1 MDIEFDIVS
10 PFIPK
15 IQDTYSYDSLI
26 LILEKNIKPQ
36 IFKYM
41 GSGRIGGDY
50 VYFRSPFKTILT
62 GEPDN
67 TGSLAFR
74 ISTGEWWDNSQG
86 KELLEKSQGNNYGN
100 LYRFFAYFGVSAE
113 TTVEH
118 KTDHKILRYDASVEK
133 KFISEE
139 RIASPDLVYSYYHTQ
154 MLLLKEEQL
163 RAKKPFW
170 ADNIDKLR
178 ALHGIGY
185 DSAHARLLFFYFDST
200 GISRRVH
207 TYPLSG
213 KDRIYVSI
221 DSLVGRTYQTPPTNG
236 ETFIVSS
243 DFHSFSLGNYKNEEF
258 ERETLF
264 FTEGEPDAITLALV
278 GFHAC
283 NFKGQVQNG
292 EIRKGSPLLSISFGN
307 AITFSDTGA
316 EKDAQVFSEVLS
328 GIVSDS
334 KVTYLLREDFP
345 PMSKRAEGDTLL
357 PNTDITDLIEEIGK
371 ECVIPLIQRATISK
385 AAQVAYNPEAI
396 IPSGNTSE
404 EYALRE
410 ERQKYSWQKAEQNAE
425 LETEE
430 NTQGKIAK
438 YNRAIAEGK
447 DRKRIELGVFSD
459 AELHDSIVSINGI
472 LQKSKTKVTLQS
484 FRFNC
489 AQFVAG
495 AIGIKNC
502 VSCPVY
508 KTRKDLA
515 GISSSWIQ
523 NQNSRD
529 LPPFEGAWRIGS
541 NSSNR
546 VLGMESIVERRTALI
561 ANGIA
566 CGEAHLE
573 NNIDHETYSLSFG
586 HGAVK
591 AIADPSYSEALSE
604 KILELAGI
612 PCIVL
617 GYYAPITDDEERTMY
632 FVIFDVKEDP
642 FVSEKDLIKAKKI
655 IEAHKQSLSNVG
667 LLKKSFPDWKTDD
680 SELAIKNT
688 IIDAMKIAGY
698 YGPYH
703 LFLALIAS
711 ATSGVEVNFP
721 NRKKSEYIGLSIFI
735 YGEASSGKT
744 YLARIILMLLHAD
757 NIGCDFS
764 SLNTGEFRA
773 SALKYSS
780 FSYAATQ
787 ESVRAK
793 KESVPLQVK
802 NDGNFIV
809 VDEVTT
815 QIPGLTH
822 DVIGQLLWD
831 GQTTRSGILNELSV
845 ASSERNNN
853 VKSYCP
859 FVFLANIS
867 ELTISREYTEMEFSD
882 VAPRDKK
889 FIAKATTS
897 VKSLWNTLGLS
908 SPDMAYKRVLPVTAS
923 RITSVA
929 NYAEYINLGME
940 KDIAFGRAS
949 AILPSEIEEITKNFW
964 TSMAYLRSR
973 RKPVC
978 RIPEDRISEIVLD
991 LFNSIDT
998 EFAMFEIEPI
1008 SLRRKIF
1015 AFANLSSMCRGDDEI
1030 TEQDFLAG
1038 RKLLDYVFEKSYAFD
1053 KKEDDE
1059 EIEVEIDKIG
1069 NVGEPYTDL
1078 NIRNK
1083 HVDRFPITYV
1093 LDRQKKESREQI
1105 YDILATA
1112 SIVFRSGGYGN
1123 KITIA
1128 KTNIEKLLAIYNKSF
1143 PEYKCDLAVFIQSKI
1158 IGEQIVNVPIE
1169 AFLTLLNRICE
1180 IERLTPD
1187 AVARWIGFPD
1197 LEKALKTYR
1206 II

>member
-10 PFIPK
+10 PLIPK
-15 IQDTYSYDSLI
+15 IQDTHTYDSLI
-26 LILEKNIKPQ
+26 LTLEKNIKPK
-36 IFKYM
+36 IFQYM
-41 GSGRIGGDY
+41 GVARFSGDY
-50 VYFRSPFKTILT
+50 VYFRSPFKLLLT

-86 KELLEKSQGNNYGN
+86 KDLLQASQGSNYGN
-100 LYRFFAYFGVSAE
+100 LYRFIAYFGISAE
-113 TTVEH
+113 TVVEH
-118 KTDHKILRYDASVEK
+118 KGDQKILRFDSSIEK
-133 KFISEE
+133 KLISEE
-139 RIASPDLVYSYYHTQ
+139 RVASPELVYAYYHSQ
-154 MLLLKEEQL
+154 MLLLKEEHL

-178 ALHGIGY
+178 TLGGLGY
-185 DSAHARLLFFYFDST
+185 EPAQNRLLFFFLGSE

-207 TYPLSG
+207 TYSLNG
-213 KDRIYVSI
+213 KDRIYVSV
-221 DSLVGRTYQTPPTNG
+221 DSLVGRTYQTPPSTG
-236 ETFIVSS
+236 ETFIVSP
-243 DFHSFSLGNYKNEEF
+243 DFHTFSIGNFKTEDF
-258 ERETLF
+258 KKETIF
-264 FTEGEPDAITLALV
+264 FTEGEPDAITLALI

-292 EIRKGSPLLSISFGN
+292 EIRKGSPLLSFNFGN

-328 GIVSDS
+328 GIIPDS
-334 KVTYLLREDFP
+334 KVTYLLREDFS

-357 PNTDITDLIEEIGK
+357 PNTDITDLIEEVGK
-371 ECVIPLIQRATISK
+371 ECIIPLIQRAVISK

-404 EYALRE
+404 EFALRE
-410 ERQKYSWQKAEQNAE
+410 ERQNYSWQKAEQNAE
-425 LETEE
+425 LGTED

-438 YNRAIAEGK
+438 YNQAIASGK

-472 LQKSKTKVTLQS
+472 LQKAKAKVTLQS

-489 AQFVAG
+489 ASFVSEAFG
-495 AIGIKNC
+495 VKEC
-502 VSCPVY
+502 VRCPVY

-515 GISSSWIQ
+515 GISTSWIQ
-523 NQNSRD
+523 NENSRD

-546 VLGMESIVERRTALI
+546 VLGMESIQERRAALL

-573 NNIDHETYSLSFG
+573 NNIDHETYSLSWG
-586 HGAVK
+586 NGAVK
-591 AIADPSYSEALSE
+591 AIADPSYSELLRDKIKELS
-604 KILELAGI
+604 GI

-642 FVSEKDLIKAKKI
+642 TVSEKDLVKAKII
-655 IEAHKQSLSNVG
+655 IEKQWQSLSNIG
-667 LLKKSFPDWKTDD
+667 LLKKSFPEWKTDD
-680 SELAIKNT
+680 SEIAIRNT
-688 IIDAMKIAGY
+688 VVDAMKIAGY

-703 LFLALIAS
+703 LFLSLIAS
-711 ATSGVEVNFP
+711 ATSGIEVKFP
-721 NRKKSEYIGLSIFI
+721 NRKKSEYIGLSIFV

-744 YLARIILMLLHAD
+744 YLARIILMLLHGD
-757 NIGCDFS
+757 NVGCDFS
-764 SLNTGEFRA
+764 ALNTGEFRA

-809 VDEVTT
+809 IDEVTT
-815 QIPGLTH
+815 NIPGLTH

-831 GQTTRSGILNELSV
+831 GQTTRSGILNEIGVS
-845 ASSERNNN
+845 ASERNNN

-867 ELTISREYTEMEFSD
+867 ELTISREYTDTEFTTVS
-882 VAPRDKK
+882 DKK
-889 FIAKATTS
+889 FIAKATKS
-897 VKSLWNTLGLS
+897 VRSLWTTLDLA
-908 SPDMAYKRVLPVTAS
+908 SPDMAYKRILPVTAS
-923 RITSVA
+923 RVTSAA
-929 NYAEYINLGME
+929 NYAEYLDLGLD
-940 KDIAFGRAS
+940 KYISFGRAS
-949 AILPSEIEEITKNFW
+949 VLLPSEIEDITKNFW

-978 RIPEDRISEIVLD
+978 FVAEDRISEIVLE
-991 LFNSIDT
+991 LYNSIDH
-998 EFAMFEIEPI
+998 EFAMFEVEPI
-1008 SLRRKIF
+1008 SLRRKML
-1015 AFANLSSMCRGDDEI
+1015 AFANLSSLCRGDEEI
-1030 TEQDFLAG
+1030 TEEDFITG
-1038 RKLLDYVFEKSYAFD
+1038 RKLLSYVLEKSFIFD
-1053 KKEDDE
+1053 KKEDDP
-1059 EIEVEIDKIG
+1059 EVDVQTDKIG
-1069 NVGEPYTDL
+1069 EVGEPYTNL
-1078 NIRNK
+1078 SIRNK
-1083 HVDRFPITYV
+1083 EVDRFPITYI
-1093 LDRQKKESREQI
+1093 LDRQTRESREEI
-1105 YDILATA
+1105 YDIIATT
-1112 SIVFRSGGYGN
+1112 SFVFRGGGYGN
-1123 KITIA
+1123 KVSMSRV
-1128 KTNIEKLLAIYNKSF
+1128 NLEKLLKMYNKAF
-1143 PEYKCDLAVFIQSKI
+1143 PEYKCTIDIFIQSKLV
-1158 IGEQIVNVPIE
+1158 GEQVATIPIE
-1169 AFLTLLNRICE
+1169 AVLTVLNRACE
-1180 IERLTPD
+1180 IEKLSAD
-1187 AVARWIGFPD
+1187 AVARWIGFSD
-1197 LEKALKTYR
+1197 LEKAMKAYK